1 VLLKRALALASL
13 VAMAPC
19 PASAVQYEIFI
30 DIETEEDLYDLLA
43 TEQISESSFN
53 ALLLLYQTRV
63 DLNRADRQRMYLLP
77 NVDYRQV
84 DRILAFRTE
93 VGSIH
98 GLGDLAA
105 AGVLEAHLVT
115 ALRAFVIV
123 QPSEAPGSRPLG
135 FVRVEGRWSGRYDRL
150 PPATALQARVKAAR
164 SLDVGASAT
173 LTRNGLHRVRWE
185 PIRGALSAEPEGV
198 RFDVPK
204 LYVEWEDDKWEIVA
218 GTYRV
223 GFGQRLTFDVTDQ
236 VTPNGFFGDYELR
249 RDNELR
255 LRCRRAAGELQA
267 SPCPTHGV
275 ARVTPD
281 YAWTNRLAGV
291 AVGLKALTVGTG
303 WLQAYAWGSYQV
315 HRIPQIEV
323 VDASACD
330 DPQRDEDPACRAPP
344 VYVRTRDP
352 TAPAS
357 AATFASLPAM
367 YAEALAGMNT
377 SYFWDDR
384 AHLGLTGYGSM
395 PRWLVRGAELG
406 FQEFSRKPFMG
417 PFGAVGVDAAFG
429 FGPQDFF
436 AEVTRS
442 FDTQTGGGVGAV
454 VRSVTTLR
462 TTEMDVSA
470 RYYGRSF
477 ANPYARPVSAPDEL
491 DGLRARDETG
501 LRLRTTS
508 ELGPRVGLRMIA
520 DGWRRLSSG
529 ALRGLLFSRAD
540 VQIGS
545 SWAWAVWAEYR
556 NSGSRRFVLATRL
569 AYQPGR
575 RLTMSGQL
583 QHRWV
588 GATVGGPRFQQD
600 VAAILN
606 LTTRPIDVLRLRVRL
621 RYDFE
626 DVWDNH
632 RLPQTLWAY
641 LEAALTLRERDTLR
655 ARYDLR
661 VFLDR
666 RESTLV
672 RTPNPE
678 HWLALEY
685 VFRY

>member
-1 VLLKRALALASL
+1 MDFIAKLAALVPRPRANLTRYHGVLAPNSKHRVNVTPAKRGKGSSRQGLQSTNSAESPADKHREMTWAQRLKRVFNIDITICSRCGRAVKIIASIEDPLVIKKILDHLDTKSLA
-13 VAMAPC
+13 
-19 PASAVQYEIFI
+19 PASVNQ
-30 DIETEEDLYDLLA
+30 
-43 TEQISESSFN
+43 
-53 ALLLLYQTRV
+53 
-63 DLNRADRQRMYLLP
+63 LP
-77 NVDYRQV
+77 
-84 DRILAFRTE
+84 
-93 VGSIH
+93 
-98 GLGDLAA
+98 
-105 AGVLEAHLVT
+105 
-115 ALRAFVIV
+115 
-123 QPSEAPGSRPLG
+123 
-135 FVRVEGRWSGRYDRL
+135 
-150 PPATALQARVKAAR
+150 
-164 SLDVGASAT
+164 
-173 LTRNGLHRVRWE
+173 E
-185 PIRGALSAEPEGV
+185 P
-198 RFDVPK
+198 
-204 LYVEWEDDKWEIVA
+204 
-218 GTYRV
+218 
-223 GFGQRLTFDVTDQ
+223 
-236 VTPNGFFGDYELR
+236 
-249 RDNELR
+249 
-255 LRCRRAAGELQA
+255 
-267 SPCPTHGV
+267 
-275 ARVTPD
+275 
-281 YAWTNRLAGV
+281 
-291 AVGLKALTVGTG
+291 
-303 WLQAYAWGSYQV
+303 
-315 HRIPQIEV
+315 
-323 VDASACD
+323 
-330 DPQRDEDPACRAPP
+330 RAPP
-344 VYVRTRDP
+344 QTSP

-377 SYFWDDR
+377 SYFWNDR

-442 FDTQTGGGVGAV
+442 FDTQAGGGVGAV

-462 TTEMDVSA
+462 TTEMDVSV
-470 RYYGRSF
+470 RYYGQSF

-508 ELGPRVGLRMIA
+508 ELGPRIGLRMIA

-545 SWAWAVWAEYR
+545 SWAWAAWAEYR

-626 DVWDNH
+626 HVWDNH

-641 LEAALTLRERDTLR
+641 LEAALTLRARDTLR